1 MRCLGKSWV
10 ANMGK
15 LDKLY
20 ATSPLWLQNTMVSTY
35 GTYWHWARFAGNYQD
50 FENQYRSRQSFTQ
63 NEWQAFQDLALKQ
76 LLLSCVNNV
85 PYYRDNWS
93 QSQKEAALA
102 GVLSGLPLLEKEPLR
117 TAPDQFKDS
126 TRHPFPSFT
135 FYTSGTS
142 GTPIA
147 SLYTLAELRSSIALR
162 EVRSANWAG
171 VSFSLPRAT
180 FSGRLVEPDP
190 NNDQHVYRYN
200 AAEKQVYFSAFHL
213 KPATARF
220 YIDALLKHKVVW
232 MTGYAVSFYL
242 LARFL
247 LDQNLPVPPLKA
259 IITTSEK
266 VTQPMRE
273 VIESAFKCK
282 VYEEY
287 STVETVLFASECE
300 YGRLHVSPDAG
311 VVEILRPDGTACAPG
326 KVGEV
331 VATCL
336 LRSYQPLVRFRLGDL
351 AAWDS
356 EPCPCG
362 RHMPVIKEVVGRI
375 EDVITGPD
383 GRQMVRF
390 HGIFVNQPHVIEGQV
405 IQESLQDFVV
415 KVVPTP
421 GFSDADIQDIQARMH
436 QRLGENINVVIEQV
450 QTIPRTSAGKF
461 KAVISKVK

>member
-1 MRCLGKSWV
+1 
-10 ANMGK
+10 MGK

-20 ATSPLWLQNTMVSTY
+20 AHAPLWLQNAMVSTY
-35 GTYWHWARFAGNYQD
+35 GAYWHWARFAGNYKE
-50 FENQYRSRQSFTQ
+50 FENQYRSRQNFTKD
-63 NEWQAFQDLALKQ
+63 EWQAYQDLALKK
-76 LLLSCVNNV
+76 LLSTCVRDV
-85 PYYRDNWS
+85 PYYRENWS
-93 QSQKEAALA
+93 TSQKQAALA
-102 GVLSGLPLLEKEPLR
+102 GALSDLPILEKEPLR
-117 TAPDQFKDS
+117 ASADQFKDS
-126 TRHPFPSFT
+126 TRHPIPCLT

-147 SLYTLAELRSSIALR
+147 SLFTLSELRSSMALR

-171 VSFSLPRAT
+171 VSFELPRAT

-190 NNDQHVYRYN
+190 AKDQHVYRYN

-213 KPATARF
+213 KPTTARF
-220 YIDALLKHKVVW
+220 YVKALVNHKVVW

-242 LARFL
+242 LARYI

-273 VIESAFKCK
+273 VIESAFKCR
-282 VYEEY
+282 VFEEY
-287 STVETVLFASECE
+287 STVENALFASECE
-300 YGRLHVSPDAG
+300 NGRLHVSPDAG
-311 VVEILRPDGTACAPG
+311 VVEILRPDGTACVPG
-326 KVGEV
+326 EVGEV

-336 LRSYQPLVRFRLGDL
+336 LRSVQPLVRFRLGDL
-351 AAWDS
+351 AAWDP

-362 RHMPVIKEVVGRI
+362 LQMPVIKEVIGRI

-405 IQESLQDFVV
+405 IQETLQDFVV

-421 GFSDADIQDIQARMH
+421 GFSVADIQDIQGRMH
-436 QRLGENINVVIEQV
+436 QRLGDNVNVVIEQV
-450 QTIPRTSAGKF
+450 QSIPRTSAGKF

>member
-1 MRCLGKSWV
+1 
-10 ANMGK
+10 MGQ

-20 ATSPLWLQNTMVSTY
+20 ARSPLWLQNTMVSMY
-35 GTYWHWARFAGNYQD
+35 GAYWHWARFGGKYKE
-50 FENQYRSRQSFTQ
+50 FENQTRSRQAFSKD
-63 NEWQAFQDLALKQ
+63 EWQTYQDISLKK
-76 LLLSCVNNV
+76 LLSTCVHDV
-85 PYYRDNWS
+85 PYYRENWS
-93 QSQKEAALA
+93 AFQKKAALA
-102 GVLSGLPLLEKEPLR
+102 GSLSDLPILEKEPLR
-117 TAPDQFKDS
+117 SSAGQFKDS
-126 TRHPFPSFT
+126 SRHPFPSFT

-147 SLYTLAELRSSIALR
+147 SLYTLAELRSSMALR

-171 VSFSLPRAT
+171 VSFDLPRAT

-190 NNDQHVYRYN
+190 ANDHHVYRYN
-200 AAEKQVYFSAFHL
+200 TAEKQVYFSAFHL
-213 KPATARF
+213 KPTTARF
-220 YIDALLKHKVVW
+220 YVEALHKHKVVW

-242 LARFL
+242 LACYIL
-247 LDQNLPVPPLKA
+247 GQNLPVPPLKA

-273 VIESAFKCK
+273 VIESAFKCR
-282 VYEEY
+282 VFEEY
-287 STVETVLFASECE
+287 STVENALFASECE
-300 YGRLHVSPDAG
+300 HGRLHVSPDAG
-311 VVEILRPDGTACAPG
+311 VVEILRPDGSACAPG
-326 KVGEV
+326 EVGEV

-356 EPCPCG
+356 EPCSCG
-362 RHMPVIKEVVGRI
+362 LQMPVIKEVVGRI

-405 IQESLQDFVV
+405 IQETLQDFVV

-421 GFSDADIQDIQARMH
+421 GFSEADIQDIQARMH
-436 QRLGENINVVIEQV
+436 QRLGKNVNVVIEQV
-450 QTIPRTSAGKF
+450 ESIPRTSAGKF